1 MTVMTHAEAL
11 VAAIREC
18 MDEDDNVALVWGSL
32 MGVGGNNDHVEHIK
46 ADFADR
52 IFHPPISEAA
62 IVAIATGA
70 AMDGVRTIF
79 PMGTASFMFRA
90 WDQIIHEAGAAHYM
104 SNGAV
109 SIPAVFHV
117 VHGLRGGGSV
127 QHSQSPQSML
137 WNAPGIEIA
146 MPSCPADA
154 KGLMRT
160 AIKSNNP
167 TVFIDHQKLNKRSG
181 EVPDGAYDI
190 PFGVAD
196 IKREGADVTIVAT
209 SLQVVH
215 ALEAAET
222 LSATGIEAEIVDL
235 RSLVPL
241 DEDAIFTSV
250 GKTGRLLV
258 VDEAPPRCSVASE
271 VVATVAEKGM
281 DLLKASPVRLNRLPV
296 HVPAN
301 VALEDF
307 VGPNTDRIIEAAKTL
322 CG

>member
-18 MDEDDNVALVWGSL
+18 MDEDENVALVWGSL

-62 IVAIATGA
+62 IAAIATGA

-181 EVPDGAYDI
+181 EVPEGAYDI

-196 IKREGADVTIVAT
+196 IKRVGADVTIVAT

-222 LSATGIEAEIVDL
+222 LSAVGIEAEIVDL

-241 DEDAIFTSV
+241 DEEAILTSV

-258 VDEAPPRCSVASE
+258 VDEAPPRCSVASRL
-271 VVATVAEKGM
+271 
-281 DLLKASPVRLNRLPV
+281 LLKKGWIYLRRRR
-296 HVPAN
+296 
-301 VALEDF
+301 F
-307 VGPNTDRIIEAAKTL
+307 V
-322 CG
+322 

>member
-46 ADFADR
+46 ADFVDR

-62 IVAIATGA
+62 IAAIATGA

-181 EVPDGAYDI
+181 EVPEGAYDI

-196 IKREGADVTIVAT
+196 IKRAGADVTIVAT

-222 LSATGIEAEIVDL
+222 LSAAGIEAEIVDL

-241 DEDAIFTSV
+241 DEEAIFTSV

-258 VDEAPPRCSVASE
+258 IDEAPPRCSVASE

-307 VGPNTDRIIEAAKTL
+307 VGPNTDRIVEAAKTL

>member
-11 VAAIREC
+11 VEAIREC

-32 MGVGGNNDHVEHIK
+32 MGVGGNNDHVQHIK

-62 IVAIATGA
+62 IAAIVTGA

-154 KGLMRT
+154 KGT
-160 AIKSNNP
+160 DAHG
-167 TVFIDHQKLNKRSG
+167 HQK
-181 EVPDGAYDI
+181 
-190 PFGVAD
+190 
-196 IKREGADVTIVAT
+196 
-209 SLQVVH
+209 
-215 ALEAAET
+215 
-222 LSATGIEAEIVDL
+222 
-235 RSLVPL
+235 
-241 DEDAIFTSV
+241 
-250 GKTGRLLV
+250 
-258 VDEAPPRCSVASE
+258 
-271 VVATVAEKGM
+271 
-281 DLLKASPVRLNRLPV
+281 
-296 HVPAN
+296 
-301 VALEDF
+301 
-307 VGPNTDRIIEAAKTL
+307 
-322 CG
+322 

>member
-11 VAAIREC
+11 VEAISEC
-18 MDEDDNVALVWGSL
+18 MDEDDNVALIWGSL
-32 MGVGGNNDHVEHIK
+32 MGVGGNNDHVQHIQT
-46 ADFADR
+46 DFADR

-62 IVAIATGA
+62 MAAVATGA
-70 AMDGVRTIF
+70 AMDGIRTIF

-109 SIPAVFHV
+109 SVPAVFHV

-137 WNAPGIEIA
+137 WNSPGIEIA

-167 TVFIDHQKLNKRSG
+167 TVFIDHQKLNKRTG
-181 EVPDGAYDI
+181 EVPDGPYDI

-196 IKREGADVTIVAT
+196 IKREGADVTIVGA

-215 ALEAAET
+215 ALEAAKD
-222 LSATGIEAEIVDL
+222 LAADGIEAEVVDI

-241 DEDAIFTSV
+241 DEDKILASV

-271 VVATVAEKGM
+271 IISTVAEKGFG
-281 DLLKASPVRLNRLPV
+281 LLKAPPIRLNRLPV

-307 VGPNTDRIIEAAKTL
+307 IGPNIDRIVEAGKQL
-322 CG
+322 CK

>member
-1 MTVMTHAEAL
+1 MPVMTHAEAL
-11 VAAIREC
+11 VEAIREC
-18 MDEDDNVALVWGSL
+18 MDEDDNVALIWGSL
-32 MGVGGNNDHVEHIK
+32 MGVGGKNHHVQQIQTN
-46 ADFADR
+46 FADR

-62 IVAIATGA
+62 MAAVVTGA
-70 AMDGVRTIF
+70 AMDGIRTIF

-104 SNGAV
+104 SNGTV
-109 SIPAVFHV
+109 SVPVVFHV
-117 VHGLRGGGSV
+117 VHGLRGGGSA

-137 WNAPGIEIA
+137 WNSPGIEIA

-167 TVFIDHQKLNKRSG
+167 TVFIDHQKLNKRTG
-181 EVPDGAYDI
+181 EVPVGPHDI

-196 IKREGADVTIVAT
+196 IKREGADVTIVGA

-215 ALEAAET
+215 ALAAAKD
-222 LSATGIEAEIVDL
+222 LAADGIEAEVVDI

-241 DEDAIFTSV
+241 DDDKILKSV

-258 VDEAPPRCSVASE
+258 VDEAPPHCSVASE
-271 VVATVAEKGM
+271 IISMVATKGL
-281 DLLKASPVRLNRLPV
+281 DLLKVPPVGLNRLPV

-307 VGPNTDRIIEAAKTL
+307 IGPNVNRIFEAGKKL
-322 CG
+322 CN

>member
-1 MTVMTHAEAL
+1 MAVMTHAEAL
-11 VAAIREC
+11 VEAIREC
-18 MDEDDNVALVWGSL
+18 MDEDPNVALVWGSL
-32 MGVGGNNDHVEHIK
+32 MGVGGNNEHVDHIK

-62 IVAIATGA
+62 IAAVATGA

-167 TVFIDHQKLNKRSG
+167 TVFIDHQKLNKRTG
-181 EVPDGAYDI
+181 EVPDGSYDI

-196 IKREGADVTIVAT
+196 IKREGGDVTIVAA

-222 LSATGIEAEIVDL
+222 LSTAGIEVEIVDL

-241 DEDAIFTSV
+241 DEEAILASV

-271 VVATVAEKGM
+271 VIATVAEKGM
-281 DLLKASPVRLNRLPV
+281 DLLKTPPVRLNRLPV

-301 VALEDF
+301 IVLEDLI
-307 VGPNTDRIIEAAKTL
+307 GPNTSRIVEAVEKL
-322 CG
+322 CV

>member
-1 MTVMTHAEAL
+1 MAVMTHAEAL
-11 VAAIREC
+11 VEAIREC
-18 MDEDDNVALVWGSL
+18 MDEDPNVALVWGSL
-32 MGVGGNNDHVEHIK
+32 MGVGGNNEHVDHIK

-62 IVAIATGA
+62 IAAVATGA

-109 SIPAVFHV
+109 SIPVVFHV

-167 TVFIDHQKLNKRSG
+167 TVFIDHQKLNKRSS
-181 EVPDGAYDI
+181 EVPDGSYDI

-196 IKREGADVTIVAT
+196 IKREGGDVTIVAA

-222 LSATGIEAEIVDL
+222 LSTGGIEVEIVDL

-241 DEDAIFTSV
+241 DEEAILASV

-271 VVATVAEKGM
+271 VIATVAEKGM
-281 DLLKASPVRLNRLPV
+281 DLLKTPPVRLNRLPV

-301 VALEDF
+301 IVLEDLI
-307 VGPNTDRIIEAAKTL
+307 GPNTSRIVEAVEKL
-322 CG
+322 CV

>member
-11 VAAIREC
+11 VEAISEC
-18 MDEDDNVALVWGSL
+18 MDEDDNVALIWGSL
-32 MGVGGNNDHVEHIK
+32 MGVGGNNEHVQHIQT
-46 ADFADR
+46 DFADR

-62 IVAIATGA
+62 MAAVATGA
-70 AMDGVRTIF
+70 AMDGIRTIF

-109 SIPAVFHV
+109 SVPAVFHV

-137 WNAPGIEIA
+137 WNSPGIEIA

-167 TVFIDHQKLNKRSG
+167 TVFIDHQKLNKRTG
-181 EVPDGAYDI
+181 EVPDGPYDI

-196 IKREGADVTIVAT
+196 IKREGADVTIVGA

-215 ALEAAET
+215 ALEAAKD
-222 LSATGIEAEIVDL
+222 LAADGIEAEVVDI

-241 DEDAIFTSV
+241 DEDKILASV

-271 VVATVAEKGM
+271 IISTVAEKGLG
-281 DLLKASPVRLNRLPV
+281 LLKAPPIRLNRLPV

-307 VGPNTDRIIEAAKTL
+307 IGPNIDRIVEAGKQL
-322 CG
+322 CK

>member
-11 VAAIREC
+11 VEAIREC

-32 MGVGGNNDHVEHIK
+32 MGVGGNNDHVQHIK

-62 IVAIATGA
+62 MAAVATGA
-70 AMDGVRTIF
+70 AMDGIRTIF

-109 SIPAVFHV
+109 SVPVVFHV

-137 WNAPGIEIA
+137 WNSPGIEIA

-167 TVFIDHQKLNKRSG
+167 TVFIDHQKLNKRTG
-181 EVPDGAYDI
+181 EVPDGPYDI

-196 IKREGADVTIVAT
+196 IKREGADVTIVGA

-215 ALEAAET
+215 ALEAAKD
-222 LSATGIEAEIVDL
+222 LAADGIEAEVVDI

-241 DEDAIFTSV
+241 DEDKILASV

-271 VVATVAEKGM
+271 IISTVAEKGLG
-281 DLLKASPVRLNRLPV
+281 LLKAPPIRLNRLPV

-307 VGPNTDRIIEAAKTL
+307 IGPNIDRIVEAGKQL
-322 CG
+322 CK

>member
-11 VAAIREC
+11 VEAIREC

-32 MGVGGNNDHVEHIK
+32 MGVGGNNDHVQHIK

-62 IVAIATGA
+62 IAAIATGA

-181 EVPDGAYDI
+181 EVPDGPYDI
-190 PFGVAD
+190 PFGVSD
-196 IKREGADVTIVAT
+196 IKREGADVTIVAA

-222 LSATGIEAEIVDL
+222 LSAAGIEAEVVDL

-241 DEDAIFTSV
+241 DEEAILTSV

-281 DLLKASPVRLNRLPV
+281 DLLKAPPVRLNRLPV

-301 VALEDF
+301 VTLEDF
-307 VGPNTDRIIEAAKTL
+307 VGPNTDRIIEATKKL

>member
-32 MGVGGNNDHVEHIK
+32 MGVGGNNDHVQHIK

-62 IVAIATGA
+62 IAGIVTGA

-167 TVFIDHQKLNKRSG
+167 TVFIDHQKLNKRTG
-181 EVPDGAYDI
+181 EVPDGPYDI

-196 IKREGADVTIVAT
+196 IKREGGDITIVAA

-215 ALEAAET
+215 ALEAAGT
-222 LSATGIEAEIVDL
+222 LSAVGIEAEIVDL

-241 DEDAIFTSV
+241 DEEAILTSV

-281 DLLKASPVRLNRLPV
+281 DLLKAPPVRLNRLPV

-307 VGPNTDRIIEAAKTL
+307 VGPNTIRIVEAAKQL

>member
-62 IVAIATGA
+62 IAAIATGA

-154 KGLMRT
+154 KGLMRA

-222 LSATGIEAEIVDL
+222 LSAAGIEAEIVDL

-241 DEDAIFTSV
+241 DEKAILTSV

-271 VVATVAEKGM
+271 VVATVVEKGM
-281 DLLKASPVRLNRLPV
+281 NLLKASPVRLNRLPV

-307 VGPNTDRIIEAAKTL
+307 VGPNTDRIVEAAKTL